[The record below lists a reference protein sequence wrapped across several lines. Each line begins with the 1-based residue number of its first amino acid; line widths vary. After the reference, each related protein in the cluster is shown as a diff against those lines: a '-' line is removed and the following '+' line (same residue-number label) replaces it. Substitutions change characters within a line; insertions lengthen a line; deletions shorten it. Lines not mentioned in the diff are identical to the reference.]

1 MTGTEIL
8 EKAKSLQDELIS
20 HRRFLHT
27 HPEIGFDLQKT
38 YQYVYDHLVHMG
50 YSPNSYGR
58 CGLIVSCGHA
68 NKGKTILLRADMD
81 ALPITEE
88 ADIDFKS
95 TNGNMHACGH
105 DTHTSMLLGA
115 ARILK
120 EMENDLNGRVILLF
134 QPSEETFEGAKDM
147 IEAGV
152 LRDTC
157 PDAALMIHVV
167 LGLPFETGSVIVCD
181 GGVSAPAADYFE
193 INIQGKGAHGAMPEL
208 GIDPITV
215 AAHIVTALQEIHA
228 RELSMA
234 DDAILTIGSIHAGT
248 AYNAIPDTATLGG
261 TIRCYDEEVR
271 SFIKKRMEEIISG
284 IASAFRANADLKF
297 TSGCPTLFNDS
308 TLSKEVTS
316 YMKELLGPQM
326 AFCKADLMAASSNA
340 KAGKATGSEDFA
352 YFSQEVPS
360 IMLAITGGKPQDGYC
375 YPTHHPKAVFD
386 ENVLAYGA
394 AVYAYN
400 AMKYLNNDLA

>member
-8 EKAKSLQDELIS
+8 EKAKSLHNELVS
-20 HRRFLHT
+20 YRRFLHT
-27 HPEIGFDLQKT
+27 HPEIGFDLQET
-38 YQYVYDHLVHMG
+38 YQYVYNQLIQMG

-58 CGLIVSCGHA
+58 RGLIVSCGHA
-68 NKGKTILLRADMD
+68 NRGKTILLRADMD
-81 ALPITEE
+81 ALPIEEE

-105 DTHTSMLLGA
+105 DTHTAMLLGA

-134 QPSEETFEGAKDM
+134 QPSEETLEGAKDM
-147 IEAGV
+147 IDAGV

-167 LGLPFETGSVIVCD
+167 LGLPFETGSVVVCD

-193 INIQGKGAHGAMPEL
+193 INIQGKGAHGAMPQL

-234 DDAILTIGSIHAGT
+234 DDAILTIGSLHAGT

-261 TIRCYDEEVR
+261 TIRSYDEEVR
-271 SFIKKRMEEIISG
+271 SFIKQRMEEIISG
-284 IASAFRANADLKF
+284 IATSFRASADLTF
-297 TSGCPTLFNDS
+297 TSGCPTLFNDTS
-308 TLSKEVTS
+308 LSKEITS

-326 AFCKADLMAASSNA
+326 AFSKADLLVASDNA
-340 KAGKATGSEDFA
+340 KASKATGSEDFA
-352 YFSQEVPS
+352 YFSHKVPA
-360 IMLAITGGKPQDGYC
+360 IMLAIAGGKPEDGYT
-375 YPTHHPKAVFD
+375 YPTHHPKALFD
-386 ENVLAYGA
+386 ENVLSYGA
-394 AVYAYN
+394 AVYAYS
-400 AMKYLNNDLA
+400 AIRYLNKDLA